1 MLFIHNAVY
10 FLGLMGGRVMCGS
23 SHLQQL
29 SLEWKKTQKIEK
41 KSTPVE
47 GCVYYIFLVKSGKIS
62 LRIRLVG
69 LGSQIKELKID

>member
-1 MLFIHNAVY
+1 MDL
-10 FLGLMGGRVMCGS
+10 LTS
-23 SHLQQL
+23 SNFHWN
-29 SLEWKKTQKIEK
+29 EKKNKKIEK